1 MKSNKVISAVVITAL
16 TAGATS
22 VAAHA
27 AAKSQ
32 CPVEKCYGIVK
43 KAKNDCGTPKHAC
56 AAQATRN
63 SDPQEWMYVMK
74 GTCASIVGGHLH
86 PPKTTAK

>member
-1 MKSNKVISAVVITAL
+1 MRKKMAVVVTTTVGLGLVI
-16 TAGATS
+16 AGAQ
-22 VAAHA
+22 AAG
-27 AAKSQ
+27 SN

-56 AAQATRN
+56 AAQATQN

-74 GTCASIVGGHLH
+74 GNCKSIVGGSLK
-86 PPKTTAK
+86 PKTAK